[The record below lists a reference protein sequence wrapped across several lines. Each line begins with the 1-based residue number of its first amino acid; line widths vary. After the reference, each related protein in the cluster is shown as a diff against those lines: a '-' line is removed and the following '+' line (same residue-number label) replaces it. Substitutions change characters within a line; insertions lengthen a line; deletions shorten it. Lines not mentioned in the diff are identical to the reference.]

1 MAENITVR
9 LYIRKEKR
17 WTDVELP
24 LDITANE
31 FIASLNKGYGLRM
44 DITDINNC
52 YFRSENPICLLRGN
66 VKLEEYG
73 LYNGT
78 TIIV

>member
-24 LDITANE
+24 LDITVNE
-31 FIASLNKGYGLRM
+31 LITGLNQGYSLGM
-44 DITDINNC
+44 DITDIGNC
-52 YFRSENPICLLRGN
+52 YLRSENPICLLRGN

-73 LYNGT
+73 LYHGT